1 MSQQALALYKVYL
14 WEVTLHYNNYNSLV
28 LSIYSHLYLQH
39 DVKKKE
45 LEKTTTGALYRSL
58 LVSISLSLCVSVL
71 SVCLIWMRGMVFL
84 YCGAAEECKQIEIEG
99 LIVEDNH
106 VL

>member
-1 MSQQALALYKVYL
+1 
-14 WEVTLHYNNYNSLV
+14 
-28 LSIYSHLYLQH
+28 
-39 DVKKKE
+39 
-45 LEKTTTGALYRSL
+45 
-58 LVSISLSLCVSVL
+58 
-71 SVCLIWMRGMVFL
+71 MRGMVFL